1 MSSRRKLKKTIQ
13 FVSSELIT
21 DVYFRCLMN
30 KNTDEKAA
38 EALVVKIVETAR
50 EFTLRS
56 NRPGGKQN
64 PASVK
69 SYYRSLYKS
78 WDEKLVEIIKQI
90 ESI

>member
-1 MSSRRKLKKTIQ
+1 MASRRKLKKTIQ
-13 FVSSELIT
+13 FVCTELIT
-21 DVYFRCLMN
+21 DVYFRLVLN
-30 KNTDEKAA
+30 KKIDEKAA
-38 EALVVKIVETAR
+38 ETLVVKIVDTSH

-69 SYYRSLYKS
+69 SYYRSLYKA
-78 WDEKLVEIIKQI
+78 WNEKIASIIKEI